1 MGECVISLIVFR
13 RRGQSRTSTAAR
25 KKLSGI
31 SCRSITR
38 EMRSERNGYVVIDCI
53 RKRSGQMRT
62 STGTTPKTSCF
73 TPGEIMWN
81 STRFWTGPSGTA
93 DARRRDEVD
102 VGHRRGAATKTMR
115 ALADSP
121 LRAAAPRPAGVVARS
136 SHTAPA
142 IARRSRLASGPGGRQ
157 QNVKLFLRE
166 PLAEA
171 WGFRFAPE
179 VEDHDSLVLQGA
191 VETPARRSRQNVKLF
206 LREP

>member
-1 MGECVISLIVFR
+1 MRLIIRFAI
-13 RRGQSRTSTAAR
+13 QNAKEAAIKSSSATLTLR
-25 KKLSGI
+25 A
-31 SCRSITR
+31 RA
-38 EMRSERNGYVVIDCI
+38 
-53 RKRSGQMRT
+53 
-62 STGTTPKTSCF
+62 
-73 TPGEIMWN
+73 EIN
-81 STRFWTGPSGTA
+81 SHFGASAGRA
-93 DARRRDEVD
+93 NARRRDEGD
-102 VGHRRGAATKTMR
+102 VGHRRGAATKPIR
-115 ALADSP
+115 ALAAAP

-136 SHTAPA
+136 SHTAPG

-191 VETPARRSRQNVKLF
+191 VETTARRSRQNVKLF